1 MLTASI
7 KTTSS
12 FLPCCPDFSRLW
24 SRLKRLVYLIARIQV
39 PEKLVGST
47 DNNEVAAARGFH
59 GLNRLGIGNQRLEW
73 QRLVLGNAHHHEAE
87 GIGHGQA
94 HRREDGGSLIFDT
107 LIDAGADNRI
117 GGHWIGSFELQCS
130 SLLSI
135 FKPREG
141 PRRNSSDLA
150 WANILWFWRS
160 NPNPPILPPGVV
172 VRKDDSGQFEG

>member
-94 HRREDGGSLIFDT
+94 QRREDGGSLIFDT

-135 FKPREG
+135 FKPAKALVAIPAIWLGEHLMV
-141 PRRNSSDLA
+141 LA
-150 WANILWFWRS
+150 QQ
-160 NPNPPILPPGVV
+160 PEPPILPPGVV